1 MAILT
6 TGIKI
11 YFNDVLGQT
20 FGEGDKTTNKE

>member
-20 FGEGDKTTNKE
+20 FGGDKTTNKE